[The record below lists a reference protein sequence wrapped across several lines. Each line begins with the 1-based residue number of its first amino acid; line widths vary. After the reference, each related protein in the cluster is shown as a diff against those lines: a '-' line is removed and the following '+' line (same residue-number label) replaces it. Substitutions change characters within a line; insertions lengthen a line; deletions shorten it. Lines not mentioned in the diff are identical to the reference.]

1 MQHAEQPALLCEK
14 VEWLHAHEGAAKGP
28 GIQATTREAVCNW
41 RRTPSVTIA
50 SCPVQRKTRWQSV
63 TLVPTQRQAGVC
75 PVPTAAR
82 WNYTHSAP
90 RPPAGRHKI
99 NPSPAPTAATPLY

>member
-28 GIQATTREAVCNW
+28 GIQATTREDVCNW

-50 SCPVQRKTRWQSV
+50 SLPVQRKKQWQSV
-63 TLVPTQRQAGVC
+63 SLVPPQRQAGVRH
-75 PVPTAAR
+75 VPTAGPL
-82 WNYTHSAP
+82 NYAPMAP
-90 RPPAGRHKI
+90 RPPAGRQQFQ
-99 NPSPAPTAATPLY
+99 PGPAPQTAAP

>member
-28 GIQATTREAVCNW
+28 VIQATTREDVCNW

-50 SCPVQRKTRWQSV
+50 SFPVQRKKRWQSV
-63 TLVPTQRQAGVC
+63 SLVPTQRQAVGC
-75 PVPTAAR
+75 HVPPADR
-82 WNYTHSAP
+82 WNYAHLAP
-90 RPPAGRHKI
+90 RRPAGRTQFHQTNK
-99 NPSPAPTAATPLY
+99 NA